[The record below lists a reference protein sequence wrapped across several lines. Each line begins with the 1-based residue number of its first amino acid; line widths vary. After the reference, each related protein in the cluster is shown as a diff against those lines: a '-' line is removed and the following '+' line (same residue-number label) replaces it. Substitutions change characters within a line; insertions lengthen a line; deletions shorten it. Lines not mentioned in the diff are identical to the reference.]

1 MKNNWKIY
9 NQKLLVDKLLDE
21 FDELVWIDERVRR
34 GKGKNKY
41 RFPLG
46 YLIHFARRYIVV
58 ITNIR
63 AGKNIHLYHI
73 KHYRTGSVEIIIKQ
87 QIYY

>member
-46 YLIHFARRYIVV
+46 YLIHFARKIYS
-58 ITNIR
+58 
-63 AGKNIHLYHI
+63 GYY
-73 KHYRTGSVEIIIKQ
+73 KHKSWEEYTSV
-87 QIYY
+87 